1 MLTGN
6 LVRVR
11 HVRNKVVPQYLDP
24 NADHW
29 RDVAEQLIFV
39 YSDAPGHTRSEIE
52 EELSN
57 LVGEGPGQIVHQGL
71 AKLLDD
77 RCDYETATE
86 LNPAEVRETAFRI
99 AALQRSLATKTGVG
113 FDRALALAQVSE
125 ELQQPVDA
133 IEQALFA
140 DLAAEQKVLK
150 FAPLTAEQLV
160 HRYNVALAQAVLV
173 RSTSMEVRV
182 WGETPARF
190 RQLFRA
196 IKFHRLICT
205 IRESPSASYTFE
217 LDGPLSLFSST
228 QKYGLQLAFF
238 LPTLLHC
245 KAFSLHAE
253 VLWGAERKRKTFE
266 LNATDGLRTHA
277 PDFGTFTP
285 PEFAIFSENFQTADN
300 GWELT
305 DEPNPVSLGGT
316 DGVWVPDFK
325 LTHVKTGRE
334 VYLELFGYW
343 RKGAIESTYRKL
355 QKHLP
360 GQFLLVISEAMRAD
374 ETDDAVFG
382 DEVVR
387 YKRTPS
393 AEEVRKAAERLL
405 TGSKAITKPRKNERP
420 KSD

>member
-39 YSDAPGHTRSEIE
+39 YADAPGHTREQIE

-57 LVGEGPGQIVHQGL
+57 LVGEGPGQLVHQGL

-86 LNPAEVRETAFRI
+86 LNPAEVREAAFRI
-99 AALQRSLATKTGVG
+99 SAIQRKLAAATGVR

-150 FAPLTAEQLV
+150 FAPITAEQLL

-173 RSTSMEVRV
+173 RSTSMEAVVR
-182 WGETPARF
+182 GESPARF

-196 IKFHRLICT
+196 VKFHRLICT
-205 IRESPSASYTFE
+205 VRDTPAGAYTLE

-228 QKYGLQLAFF
+228 QKYGLQLALF
-238 LPTLLHC
+238 LPSLLHC
-245 KAFSLHAE
+245 QSFRLTAE

-266 LNATDGLRTHA
+266 LDSNDGLRSPS
-277 PDFGTFTP
+277 PDFGTYSP
-285 PEFAIFSENFQTADN
+285 PEFAVFAENARQRAD
-300 GWELT
+300 GWT
-305 DEPNPVSLGGT
+305 IAVDPAPVPLGP
-316 DGVWVPDFK
+316 DGIWMPDFT
-325 LTHVKTGRE
+325 LTHTKTGHE
-334 VYLELFGYW
+334 VHLELFGYW
-343 RKGAIESTYRKL
+343 RRGNLDAQYQKLRKR
-355 QKHLP
+355 LP
-360 GQFLLVISEAMRAD
+360 GRFLLVVSEAMRAD
-374 ETDDAVFG
+374 EADDAAFG
-382 DEVVR
+382 PEVVR

-393 AEEVRKAAERLL
+393 ADAVLSAADSLIE
-405 TGSKAITKPRKNERP
+405 
-420 KSD
+420 

>member
-11 HVRNKVVPQYLDP
+11 HIRNKVVPQYLDP

-57 LVGEGPGQIVHQGL
+57 LVGEGPGQLVHQGL

-86 LNPAEVRETAFRI
+86 LNPAEVRESVFRI
-99 AALQRSLATKTGVG
+99 AALQRKLTAKTGVR

-125 ELQQPVDA
+125 ELQQPVDVL
-133 IEQALFA
+133 EQALFA

-150 FAPLTAEQLV
+150 FAPITAEQLL
-160 HRYNVALAQAVLV
+160 HRYNVSLAQAVLV
-173 RSTSMEVRV
+173 RSTSMEAVVR
-182 WGETPARF
+182 GESPARF

-196 IKFHRLICT
+196 VKFHRLICT
-205 IRESPSASYTFE
+205 IRESPPSGYTLM

-228 QKYGLQLAFF
+228 QKYGLQLALF

-245 KAFSLHAE
+245 KSFRLTAE

-266 LNATDGLRTHA
+266 LDSSDGLRSPA
-277 PDFGTFTP
+277 PDFGTYTP
-285 PEFAIFSENFQTADN
+285 PEFAIFAENLRDRAD
-300 GWELT
+300 GWTLAADPT
-305 DEPNPVSLGGT
+305 PVSLGA
-316 DGVWVPDFK
+316 DGLWVPDFK
-325 LTHVKTGRE
+325 LTHDKTGRE
-334 VYLELFGYW
+334 VYLECFGYW
-343 RKGAIESTYRKL
+343 RRGNLDAQYRKL
-355 QKHLP
+355 QKRLP
-360 GQFLLVISEAMRAD
+360 GQFLLVVSEAMRAD
-374 ETDDAVFG
+374 ETDGANFG
-382 DEVVR
+382 PEVVR

-393 AEEVRKAAERLL
+393 ADAVLAAADAL
-405 TGSKAITKPRKNERP
+405 I
-420 KSD
+420 D

>member
-86 LNPAEVRETAFRI
+86 LNPAEVREAAFRL
-99 AALQRSLATKTGVG
+99 AAIQRKLAATTGVP
-113 FDRALALAQVSE
+113 FDRALAIAQVAEETKQPSE
-125 ELQQPVDA
+125 SIEL
-133 IEQALFA
+133 ALFA

-150 FAPLTAEQLV
+150 FEPLTAEQLL
-160 HRYNVALAQAVLV
+160 HRYNVALAQAVLI

-182 WGETPARF
+182 WSETPARF

-205 IRESPSASYTFE
+205 IRESPNGSYTFE

-228 QKYGLQLAFF
+228 QKYGLQLALF

-245 KAFSLHAE
+245 KAFGLHAE

-266 LNATDGLRTHA
+266 LNATDGLRTHT
-277 PDFGTFTP
+277 PDFGTFVP
-285 PEFAIFSENFQTADN
+285 PEFAVFAENFRNAEN

-305 DEPNPVSLGGT
+305 DEPNPIPLGSE
-316 DGVWVPDFK
+316 GVWVPDFK
-325 LTHVKTGRE
+325 LTHAKTGRD

-343 RKGAIESTYRKL
+343 RKGDIEAHHRKL

-360 GQFLLVISEAMRAD
+360 GQFLLVVSEAMRAD
-374 ETDDAVFG
+374 ETDDATFG
-382 DEVVR
+382 SEVVR

-393 AEEVRKAAERLL
+393 AEEVRKAAERLVDM
-405 TGSKAITKPRKNERP
+405 GKPNAKTRKKDNP
-420 KSD
+420 K